1 VDKNLVSPY
10 TEEWNLGFQRELPG
24 QWGISATYVGSHGVK
39 LFANQQF
46 NFFDFTTG
54 LRPNSTRGAISYR
67 GNTGTSSYNGL
78 EVGLRHSFNHGF
90 SVTGAYVYSKTLDNA
105 SEVFTTSSDSTSYS
119 ADLRPGGR
127 RYDWGNSAYD
137 HRQYAAF
144 TYVWTPNGLHSDSKG
159 PDAILSGLTR
169 HWTISGASR
178 FQSGAYSTINF
189 SGTDLNGDGS
199 AANDRPIL
207 SNPSAPMDSVGIDG
221 YYSGWLGGP
230 ATPGTYYDVKLNNS
244 TGAVTPISSTNAVHW
259 LLPHAANYAA
269 SAIGRNSFL
278 NPGVLYND
286 IALEKAIPSSLL
298 HLNRGQFIFRAEVQD
313 LSNHNNIGLLLVNL
327 QYVGTSEFMN
337 VPNAREAN
345 NRAVRFWAKFTF

>member
-1 VDKNLVSPY
+1 
-10 TEEWNLGFQRELPG
+10 
-24 QWGISATYVGSHGVK
+24 
-39 LFANQQF
+39 
-46 NFFDFTTG
+46 
-54 LRPNSTRGAISYR
+54 
-67 GNTGTSSYNGL
+67 
-78 EVGLRHSFNHGF
+78 
-90 SVTGAYVYSKTLDNA
+90 
-105 SEVFTTSSDSTSYS
+105 
-119 ADLRPGGR
+119 
-127 RYDWGNSAYD
+127 
-137 HRQYAAF
+137 
-144 TYVWTPNGLHSDSKG
+144 VWTPKGLHSDSKG

-178 FQSGAYSTINF
+178 FQTGAYSTVNF

-199 AANDRPIL
+199 AANDRPLL

-259 LLPHAANYAA
+259 LLPHRANYAA

-298 HLNRGQFIFRAEVQD
+298 HLNRGQFILRAEVQD

-337 VPNAREAN
+337 VPNAREGN
-345 NRAVRFWAKFTF
+345 NRALRLWAKFTF